1 METIGRICPMCGT
14 INTIEIDDKAAKAL
28 KEYKNGN
35 GYIQDIQLPAAE
47 REFIKTGFCIPC
59 QEILFAPPEDE
70 EDDE

>member
-1 METIGRICPMCGT
+1 MEIARRCPMCGKT
-14 INTIEIDDKAAKAL
+14 TAIKVSDKIAKAI
-28 KEYKNGN
+28 ERYQNGN
-35 GYIQDIQLPAAE
+35 GYIQDIPLPASE